1 MLLERPMNSAKP
13 VVWYVDNLTSIAQHP
28 ISAIGQPSIRNDLSG
43 ANVSFDGVKDGLMV
57 ENNPI
62 AGLQAFTVE
71 VLFFPANGGAFEQRF
86 IHLQE
91 HASESRALVELRSE
105 NDNWYLD
112 TYLHAPRSQLTLI
125 TPKHL
130 HPHDQW
136 YFAALTYDGTT
147 MRHFVDAKEEASG
160 RVSFAPLGTGR
171 ASIGVRQNQVSWFRG
186 AVREIRIWPLALEAN
201 QLQRSC
207 RTG

>member
-1 MLLERPMNSAKP
+1 MLLERSMNSAKP

-160 RVSFAPLGTGR
+160 RVSFAPLGAGR